1 MDMKEKLV
9 EILRKTRYE
18 YRRYIAMKD
27 CEKRMAKTDEE
38 FLAVDDSIMGEIPFC
53 ADFLIANGVTVQP
66 VKVGDYV
73 YYIKGGYYKEPKY
86 CEVSRPCE
94 VVEVTSKLKRDSG
107 TVMHG
112 FITDKG
118 TRYSFNGIGKTVF
131 LSHEEA
137 VNALEKR
144 INAMPQPPKGE

>member
-1 MDMKEKLV
+1 MDVREKLV
-9 EILRKTRYE
+9 ELLQDENNPVWKWFPNNM
-18 YRRYIAMKD
+18 AM
-27 CEKRMAKTDEE
+27 MQ
-38 FLAVDDSIMGEIPFC
+38 LANY
-53 ADFLIANGVTVQP
+53 LIANGITVQP

-73 YYIKGGYYKEPKY
+73 YYIDGGYYKEPKY
-86 CEVSRPCE
+86 CEVSRPCK
-94 VVEVTSKLKRDSG
+94 VVEVTSKLQRNSG

-112 FITDKG
+112 FITDNG

-144 INAMPQPPKGE
+144 KKIFHNRRKEND

>member
-1 MDMKEKLV
+1 MDVMEKLV
-9 EILRKTRYE
+9 DIVCDATQ
-18 YRRYIAMKD
+18 INGCIHSCNHPPCAMV
-27 CEKRMAKTDEE
+27 RGI
-38 FLAVDDSIMGEIPFC
+38 VD
-53 ADFLIANGVTVQP
+53 ALIENGVTVQP

-73 YYIKGGYYKEPKY
+73 YYIDGGYYKEPKY
-86 CEVSRPCE
+86 CEVSRPCK
-94 VVEVTSKLKRDSG
+94 VVEVTSKLQRNSG

-112 FITDKG
+112 FITDNG

-144 INAMPQPPKGE
+144 KKIYHSRRKEND

>member
-1 MDMKEKLV
+1 MDVREKLV
-9 EILRKTRYE
+9 ELLENSPYLDVLGGLGDYRK
-18 YRRYIAMKD
+18 A
-27 CEKRMAKTDEE
+27 ADE
-38 FLAVDDSIMGEIPFC
+38 
-53 ADFLIANGVTVQP
+53 LIANGTTVQP

-86 CEVSRPCE
+86 CEVSRPCK

-112 FITDKG
+112 FITDNG
-118 TRYSFNGIGKTVF
+118 TRYSFNGIGKTMF

-137 VNALEKR
+137 VDALEKR
-144 INAMPQPPKGE
+144 KSAMPQPPKGE

>member
-1 MDMKEKLV
+1 MKETLIRVLDNSFQKQ
-9 EILRKTRYE
+9 Y
-18 YRRYIAMKD
+18 
-27 CEKRMAKTDEE
+27 EKRGLLTAPHTAED
-38 FLAVDDSIMGEIPFC
+38 
-53 ADFLIANGVTVQP
+53 LIAHGVTVQP

-86 CEVSRPCE
+86 CEVSRPCR

-112 FITDKG
+112 FITDNG

-144 INAMPQPPKGE
+144 KNAMPQPPKGE